1 MAKPIEEEEP
11 QKKAKI
17 NHGGFNISEFA
28 IKKPVSTVMMILT
41 MMLLGVMSYMRL
53 SVELFPNISFPIVVV
68 QTTYAGSS
76 SKEVET
82 LISKPVED
90 AISSISQVKHIRSAS
105 ANGLSAVIIEF
116 DLGKDIKDASNEVRE
131 KVASIRRTLPE
142 DIDEPTIVRVDPDS
156 SAIINYIIKSQS
168 NMSLQQ
174 LTDYV
179 RDTIRPKLQQVDG
192 VGSLTIVGGQER
204 EVQVALNPVLLDK
217 YNVTSAQ
224 VSARLNQ
231 ENMDFPSGN
240 IKTNNSSITI
250 RTTNAFTTAQ
260 QVANL
265 PIRLGS
271 GKTVLLS
278 DLGSVTDGVKEITSK
293 AWVNGSPALVIAVQ
307 KQSGANVVGV
317 IDGLNKQFEKM
328 KTSLPSGMSI
338 AVSFDTSK
346 FIKES
351 KDAAIDELVVGAIL
365 AVVVIFAFL
374 RTIGGTLIA
383 ATAIPS
389 SIISTFTVMYIM
401 DFTLNTMSLLALSLV
416 VGILVD
422 DAVVDLE
429 NIYRKMEEGED
440 PYTAAVN
447 ATNEIGLAVVATT
460 LSIVAVFV
468 PVGFMSGI
476 IGQFFKQFGLTV
488 AVAVLVS
495 LLVARTLT
503 PTLAAYFLR
512 PPKHKHDE
520 HNVTGIAATYQSI
533 LAWSLNH
540 RIVTVLVVLVVFIGS
555 LPIAGLL
562 PKGFVPKNDRDEF
575 SIAVQMASGSTLNQ
589 TAAVLNEIAKRV
601 SKDPIIKETLVT
613 AGNPS
618 GKTDVGSVAVTL
630 KTKKEGRKENQ
641 FIIQD
646 RLRKLVTNIPGAL
659 ISFKEMRAVDSGD
672 ANYAMNLSLTG
683 EDLDEL
689 QKIADKVV
697 AKLHTFPIV
706 TDTNTSAGTPQT
718 EININVDHNKAAQL
732 GVSASS
738 IASTL
743 RTATFGDT
751 PSKMHVG
758 NTDVDIR
765 VRLNDA
771 ERYNLNRV
779 KNLNIPTDKG
789 GVVPLESISTIKFS
803 NGPTAINRYDR
814 ERQILVYANTV
825 SGVSI
830 GDLITPV
837 EEELKKMNLPPDIKY
852 SFKGDAENMQEAFGN
867 LLTALFLA
875 VVFIY
880 IILASQFENFAHP
893 FTIMMAL
900 PLSFVGAF
908 LGLFITNDELSM
920 MSMIGIVMLMG
931 LVTKNSILLVDYTI
945 TLRKSGMDRRTALL
959 TAGPVR
965 FRPIVMTTIAM
976 IAGMTPLALRLTP
989 GSEGRAP
996 LAVAVIGGLLTST
1009 VLSLVVIPV
1018 FYTLMDDLIGWL
1030 GRVFKLKLNAK
1041 PIEEGDEEVIVVKEV
1056 QVIEEPKTLALK
1068 KHK

>member
-1 MAKPIEEEEP
+1 MAAIKDKEPKEPKPRKTEI
-11 QKKAKI
+11 KS
-17 NHGGFNISEFA
+17 GGFNISEIA
-28 IKKPVSTVMMILT
+28 IKRPVSTVMMIAT
-41 MMLLGVMSYMRL
+41 MMLLGVLSYMRL

-68 QTTYAGSS
+68 QTTYPGSS

-82 LISKPVED
+82 LISKPIED
-90 AISSISQVKHIRSAS
+90 VVSSISQVKHIRSAS

-116 DLGKDIKDASNEVRE
+116 DLTKDIKDASNEVRE
-131 KVASIRRTLPE
+131 KVAAIRRILPE

-156 SAIINYIIKSQS
+156 SAIINYVIKG
-168 NMSLQQ
+168 NYPLQK

-179 RDTIRPKLQQVDG
+179 RDTIKPRLQQVDG
-192 VGSLTIVGGQER
+192 VGSLTIIGGQER

-217 YNVTSAQ
+217 YNVSSAQ
-224 VSARLNQ
+224 ISNRLKQ

-240 IKTNNSSITI
+240 IKTKSSNITI
-250 RTTNAFTTAQ
+250 RTTNAFTTAS

-265 PIRLGS
+265 PIRLNG
-271 GKTVLLS
+271 GQTVLLS
-278 DLGSVTDGVKEITSK
+278 DLGSVTDGIKESTNK
-293 AWVNGSPALVIAVQ
+293 AWVNGTPALVVAVQ

-328 KTSLPSGMSI
+328 KAILPPGMTV

-351 KDAAIDELVVGAIL
+351 KDAAIEELVVGAIL
-365 AVVVIFAFL
+365 AVIVIFIFL

-389 SIISTFTVMYIM
+389 SVISTFTLMYVM

-440 PYTAAVN
+440 PYTAAIN
-447 ATNEIGLAVVATT
+447 ATNEIGLAVIATT

-476 IGQFFKQFGLTV
+476 VGQFFKQFGLTV

-503 PTLAAYFLR
+503 PTLAAHFLR
-512 PPKHKHDE
+512 PPKHKHNE
-520 HNVTGIAATYQSI
+520 HEVKGMAATYQTV
-533 LAWSLNH
+533 LAWALRH
-540 RIVTVLVVLVVFIGS
+540 RVITVIMVVVVFVGS
-555 LPIAGLL
+555 IPIAGLL

-589 TAAVLNEIAKRV
+589 TAAVLNEIAKRIT
-601 SKDPIIKETLVT
+601 KDPIIKETLVT
-613 AGNPS
+613 AGNVS

-630 KTKKEGRKENQ
+630 KSKSEGRKENQ
-641 FIIQD
+641 YVIQD
-646 RLRKLVTNIPGAL
+646 RLRKYVQNIPGAL
-659 ISFKEMRAVDSGD
+659 ISFKEMRAVDDGGG
-672 ANYAMNLSLTG
+672 NYAMNLSLTG

-689 QKIADKVV
+689 QRIADKVV

-718 EININVDHNKAAQL
+718 EININIDHNKAALL

-743 RTATFGDT
+743 RAATFGDT

-765 VRLNDA
+765 VRLEDSD
-771 ERYNLNRV
+771 RYNLNRI
-779 KNLNIPTDKG
+779 KNLNIATDKG

-814 ERQILVYANTV
+814 ERQIIVYANTL

-837 EEELKKMNLPPDIKY
+837 EAELKKMNLPPTVKY
-852 SFKGDAENMQEAFGN
+852 NFKGDAENMQEAFGN
-867 LLTALFLA
+867 LLNALFLA
-875 VVFIY
+875 VIFIY
-880 IILASQFENFAHP
+880 IILATQFENFIHP
-893 FTIMMAL
+893 LTIMMAL

-908 LGLFITNDELSM
+908 LGLFISNDELSM

-945 TLRKSGMDRRTALL
+945 VLRKAGMDRKTALL

-965 FRPIVMTTIAM
+965 FRPIIMTTIAM
-976 IAGMTPLALRLTP
+976 IAGMTPLAMRLTP

-1009 VLSLVVIPV
+1009 LLSLVVIPV
-1018 FYTLMDDLIGWL
+1018 FYTIMDDIINWL
-1030 GRVFKLKLNAK
+1030 GRITNIKINHVPSEIHDLEKLPGSHEA
-1041 PIEEGDEEVIVVKEV
+1041 IVM
-1056 QVIEEPKTLALK
+1056 K
-1068 KHK
+1068 KD

>member
-1 MAKPIEEEEP
+1 MSDSNEKN
-11 QKKAKI
+11 KKTVEIK
-17 NHGGFNISEFA
+17 HGGFNISEIA
-28 IKKPVSTVMMILT
+28 IKRPVSTVMMILT
-41 MMLLGVMSYMRL
+41 MMLLGALSYMRL

-68 QTTYAGSS
+68 QTVYSGSS

-82 LISKPVED
+82 LISKPIED

-116 DLGKDIKDASNEVRE
+116 DLEKDIKDASNEVRE
-131 KVASIRRTLPE
+131 KVSAIKRFLPE
-142 DIDEPTIVRVDPDS
+142 DIEEPTIVRVDPDS
-156 SAIINYIIKSQS
+156 SAIINYVIKG
-168 NMSLQQ
+168 NFSLQK
-174 LTDYV
+174 LTDYT
-179 RDTIRPKLQQVDG
+179 RDVIKPRLQQVDG
-192 VGSLTIVGGQER
+192 VGSLTIIGGQER
-204 EVQVALNPVLLDK
+204 EVQVALNPVLMDK
-217 YNVTSAQ
+217 YNIGSAQ
-224 VSARLNQ
+224 ISNRLKQ

-240 IKTNNSSITI
+240 IKTQSSNITI

-265 PIRLGS
+265 PIKLSS
-271 GKTVLLS
+271 GKMILLS
-278 DLGSVTDGVKEITSK
+278 DVANVTDGIKEITNK
-293 AWVNGSPALVIAVQ
+293 AWVNGSPALLIAVQ
-307 KQSGANVVGV
+307 KQSGANVVSV
-317 IDGLNKQFEKM
+317 IDGLNKQLEKM
-328 KTSLPSGMSI
+328 KPILPAGISF
-338 AVSFDTSK
+338 AVSFDTSV

-351 KDAAIDELVVGAIL
+351 KDAAIDELIVGAIL
-365 AVVVIFAFL
+365 AVIVIFIFL

-389 SIISTFTVMYIM
+389 SVISTFTLMYVMN
-401 DFTLNTMSLLALSLV
+401 FSLNTMSLLALSLV

-440 PYTAAVN
+440 PYTAAIN
-447 ATNEIGLAVVATT
+447 ATNEIGLAVIATT

-468 PVGFMSGI
+468 PIGFMSGI
-476 IGQFFKQFGLTV
+476 VGQFFKQFGLTV
-488 AVAVLVS
+488 AFSVLVS

-503 PTLAAYFLR
+503 PTLAAHFLR
-512 PPKHKHDE
+512 PPKHKHNE
-520 HNVTGIAATYQSI
+520 NEVKGIAKSYQGVLSWA
-533 LAWSLNH
+533 LKH
-540 RIVTVLVVLVVFIGS
+540 RIVMVVLVVIVFAGS
-555 LPIAGLL
+555 IPLAGLL

-575 SIAVQMASGSTLNQ
+575 SVAVQMASGASLSQ
-589 TAAVLNEIAKRV
+589 TASVLNEIDKRI
-601 SKDPIIKETLVT
+601 SKDSIIKETLVT
-613 AGNPS
+613 AGNVS
-618 GKTDVGSVAVTL
+618 GKTDVGSIAVTL
-630 KTKKEGRKENQ
+630 KSKKEGRKETQ
-641 FIIQD
+641 FVIQD
-646 RLRKLVTNIPGAL
+646 RLRKLVNNIPGAL
-659 ISFKEMRAVDSGD
+659 ISFKEMRAVDDGGG
-672 ANYAMNLSLTG
+672 NYAMNLSLTG
-683 EDLDEL
+683 EDLNEL
-689 QKIADKVV
+689 QVVADKIV
-697 AKLHTFPIV
+697 AKLHTFSIV

-718 EININVDHNKAAQL
+718 EININVDHNRAALL
-732 GVSASS
+732 GVNASS

-743 RTATFGDT
+743 RAATFGDT

-765 VRLNDA
+765 VRLDDS
-771 ERYNLNRV
+771 ERYNLDRI

-789 GVVPLESISTIKFS
+789 GVVPLQSISTIKFS

-814 ERQILVYANTV
+814 ERQIIVYANTL

-830 GDLITPV
+830 GDLTDKV
-837 EEELKKMNLPPDIKY
+837 EAEIKKMNLPPSIKY
-852 SFKGDAENMQEAFGN
+852 SFKGDAENMIEAFNN

-880 IILASQFENFAHP
+880 IILATQFEHFVHP

-908 LGLFITNDELSM
+908 LGLFISNDELSM

-945 TLRKSGMDRRTALL
+945 TLRKAGMDRTTALL

-965 FRPIVMTTIAM
+965 FRPIIMTTVAM

-1009 VLSLVVIPV
+1009 ILSLVVIPV
-1018 FYTLMDDLIGWL
+1018 FYTIMDDIISWL
-1030 GRVFKLKLNAK
+1030 GRMTNIKINHVPSNVPELEKI
-1041 PIEEGDEEVIVVKEV
+1041 PVTIE
-1056 QVIEEPKTLALK
+1056 K
-1068 KHK
+1068 K